1 MRPVKTIAYGGLYAL
16 GRLLGGERSERL
28 GRTVYRG
35 LRLMSD
41 NDIDDNGEGLVMDIA
56 LSLGAR
62 LGGEVFD
69 VGANA
74 GQWATVFLRKRDAN
88 GPQNLPRLHCFEP
101 SAPTFSRLGAN
112 SAVAKAPAVVR
123 VNAGL
128 SSADSTAELGIVHE
142 GAGSNSIHNQAVLE
156 REVITLLTA
165 DGYVASNGIDRLSLI
180 KIDVE
185 GHELDVLVGASQL
198 LHNGR
203 VDLVQFEY
211 TWRWIDAKRYLRDA
225 FDQLQSHG
233 YVLHRITASG
243 LLRFDNWTP
252 DLENFW
258 ETNYLAVS
266 PSALTEPEIK
276 SKTLRN

>member
-1 MRPVKTIAYGGLYAL
+1 MRPVKTIAYGGLYTL

-28 GRTVYRG
+28 GRTVHRG

-56 LSLGAR
+56 LSLEAR
-62 LGGEVFD
+62 HGGEVFD

-88 GPQNLPRLHCFEP
+88 GSRNPPNLHCFEP
-101 SAPTFSRLGAN
+101 SGPTFARLVAN
-112 SAVAKAPAVVR
+112 SAVANASAVIR

-128 SSADSTAELGIVHE
+128 SGADSKAELGIVHE
-142 GAGSNSIHNQAVLE
+142 GAGSNSIHNHAVLE
-156 REVITLLTA
+156 REIITLVTA
-165 DGYVASNGIDRLSLI
+165 DGYAASNGIDRLSLM

-185 GHELDVLVGASQL
+185 GHELDVLAGATRL
-198 LHNGR
+198 LHDGR

-225 FDQLQSHG
+225 FDLLQSHG
-233 YVLHRITASG
+233 YVVHRITPSG

-266 PSALTEPEIK
+266 PSAVTEPEIK
-276 SKTLRN
+276 SKTLRY